1 MNTHN
6 VNVKTAT
13 PESSK
18 RWGET
23 NLTEAQFFDLCD
35 HVCAHGKFCGWSGMD
50 WQELSRY
57 QAVAEPGDWPEGLT
71 LYLADGWPVAV
82 YQFDTGYTVIQKA
95 LLTAP

>member
-35 HVCAHGKFCGWSGMD
+35 HVCANGKFCGWSGM
-50 WQELSRY
+50 
-57 QAVAEPGDWPEGLT
+57 DWPEGLT

-82 YQFDTGYTVIQKA
+82 YQFDTGYTVIEKA

>member
-1 MNTHN
+1 
-6 VNVKTAT
+6 
-13 PESSK
+13 
-18 RWGET
+18 
-23 NLTEAQFFDLCD
+23 
-35 HVCAHGKFCGWSGMD
+35 MD

-57 QAVAEPGDWPEGLT
+57 QAVADPGDWPEGVT